1 MKKAVLLFYII
12 LLQGC
17 ISRKST
23 EYDLRGQ
30 TILKAKFF
38 KIQTINNLH
47 IYHFK
52 NDSIEGVFPKV
63 VDSSFIN
70 KNFKKIKLNKN
81 YTLILQKEI
90 YANTRTEIDI
100 ESFTDNGIL
109 IWKTGMKSSYFVDCE
124 NIVGDQINPR
134 FTLLKYIDP
143 NSLKH

>member
-1 MKKAVLLFYII
+1 MKKPVFLFFII

-17 ISRKST
+17 IPRKST
-23 EYDLRGQ
+23 EYALRGQ
-30 TILKAKFF
+30 TVLKAKFF

-52 NDSIEGVFPKV
+52 NDSIEGVFAKA
-63 VDSSFIN
+63 VDSIFTN

-100 ESFTDNGIL
+100 ESFTHNGIQ

-143 NSLKH
+143 NPLKY